1 LSLVTGLRAER
12 YDPAGLGSYC
22 DSIDGVAEDVE
33 HFFAG
38 VRILENQSSGRSPL
52 GPFFPLSGKNIQHST
67 PNAE

>member
-38 VRILENQSSGRSPL
+38 VPGRL
-52 GPFFPLSGKNIQHST
+52 AI
-67 PNAE
+67 